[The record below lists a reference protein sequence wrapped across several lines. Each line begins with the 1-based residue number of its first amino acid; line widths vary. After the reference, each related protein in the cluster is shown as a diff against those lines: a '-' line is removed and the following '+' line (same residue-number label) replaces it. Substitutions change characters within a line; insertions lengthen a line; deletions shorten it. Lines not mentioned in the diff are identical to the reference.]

1 MKILPPYYGSVFI
14 MRKAPTCKGMRHI
27 DLWKFKSMKS
37 GKTYLVD
44 VEAYEKHIYG
54 IKFYLKSQAH
64 LQEKYSFQT
73 NDFEPRR
80 IVLSCIYIMKHYYET
95 DVHSSFAFIGA
106 NNMGEDKACTKRFRF
121 YRTIVNTYFG
131 TKTFEHHT
139 DERNSAY
146 LMLRKTELDKNT
158 FSIKDIE
165 NFFRDI
171 YMLS

>member
-27 DLWKFKSMKS
+27 DLWRFKSMKS

-80 IVLSCIYIMKHYYET
+80 IVLSCIYIMKLTYILLLHLLEQ
-95 DVHSSFAFIGA
+95 IIW
-106 NNMGEDKACTKRFRF
+106 EKTKHAPSVSVS
-121 YRTIVNTYFG
+121 IEQLSIPILVQKHLNT
-131 TKTFEHHT
+131 TPTNAIAHT
-139 DERNSAY
+139 
-146 LMLRKTELDKNT
+146 
-158 FSIKDIE
+158 
-165 NFFRDI
+165 
-171 YMLS
+171 